1 MSNKTEKIY
10 VGNGVEKFDGDMV
23 SVSVNLTKLGK
34 EASNFMFEY
43 NGDKFI
49 KLNVCKNRDGENE
62 YGKTHYLAVDTYK
75 PEAKAKTKKEEVT
88 DDLPF

>member
-49 KLNVCKNRDGENE
+49 KLNVCKNRDGEND
-62 YGKTHYLAVDTYK
+62 YGKTHYIAVDTYK
-75 PEAKAKTKKEEVT
+75 PEPKKVEAVE
-88 DDLPF
+88 DDGLPF

>member
-43 NGDKFI
+43 NGNRYRLTKI
-49 KLNVCKNRDGENE
+49 CKNRDGENE

-75 PEAKAKTKKEEVT
+75 PEAKTTKKEEVT